1 MAQCYQDAMAVARYF
16 GKIDYFITMTAN
28 PKWREIQENLLPG
41 QSATDRPD
49 LVSRV
54 FRAKQQQLLDDITK
68 NGIFG

>member
-49 LVSRV
+49 LLPVRQDSAEL
-54 FRAKQQQLLDDITK
+54 FRATST
-68 NGIFG
+68 